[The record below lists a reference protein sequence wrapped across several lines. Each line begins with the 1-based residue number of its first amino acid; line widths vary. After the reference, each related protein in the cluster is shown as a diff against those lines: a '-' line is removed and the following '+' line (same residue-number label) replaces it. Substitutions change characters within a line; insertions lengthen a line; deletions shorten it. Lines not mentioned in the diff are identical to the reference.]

1 MLVQTAFAL
10 PATHGTILSLLHCAP
25 SNLMKLQ
32 IKNMVCPR
40 CILVVEQQ
48 LAACGLEAESVELGE
63 VVLKENPTEAQRL
76 QFAEALK
83 TVGFEILDD
92 RRQQIAARIK
102 AIIVR
107 LVHHSD
113 EATDKNLSVVL
124 TNELPHDYSFL
135 SNLFSEEAGMT
146 IEKFHIAQR
155 IERVKELLLYG
166 ELTLTQIAYQLGYS
180 SVAYLS
186 NQFKKVSGQTPS
198 AFRQQ
203 QAVSRQGID
212 AIGRK

>member
-1 MLVQTAFAL
+1 
-10 PATHGTILSLLHCAP
+10 
-25 SNLMKLQ
+25 MKLQ

-48 LAACGLEAESVELGE
+48 LAACRLEAESVALGE
-63 VVLKENPTEAQRL
+63 VVLKKSPTEAQLL
-76 QFAEALK
+76 QFAEALQS
-83 TVGFEILDD
+83 VGFQILDD
-92 RRQQIAARIK
+92 RRQQIVARIK
-102 AIIVR
+102 NIIVR

-124 TNELPHDYSFL
+124 TAELPHDYSFL
-135 SNLFSEEAGMT
+135 SNLFSEEEGMT

-155 IERVKELLLYG
+155 IERTKELLLYG
-166 ELTLTQIAYQLGYS
+166 EMTLTQIADQLGYS

-198 AFRQQ
+198 AYRQQ
-203 QAVSRQGID
+203 TPVNRGGID